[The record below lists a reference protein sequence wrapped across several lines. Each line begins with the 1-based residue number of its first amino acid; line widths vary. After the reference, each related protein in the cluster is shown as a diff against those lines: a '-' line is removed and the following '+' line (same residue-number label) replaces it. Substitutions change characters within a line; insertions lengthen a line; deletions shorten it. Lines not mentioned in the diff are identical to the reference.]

1 MLYYKRHKMNFKRGG
16 SYIDSSGQIKT
27 KKAAVNSINKNSKKC
42 FQYYVTVAL
51 NHENWRRSYM
61 MNITQKD
68 QISNQ
73 EKMMGKKLMIAFNI
87 LNV

>member
-1 MLYYKRHKMNFKRGG
+1 MNFKRGG

-27 KKAAVNSINKNSKKC
+27 KKAAVNPINKNNKKC

-51 NHENWRRSYM
+51 NHENWRSYR

-68 QISNQ
+68 QVINQ
-73 EKMMGKKLMIAFNI
+73 EKMIGKKLMIAFNI

>member
-1 MLYYKRHKMNFKRGG
+1 MNFKRGG
-16 SYIDSSGQIKT
+16 SYIDSSGQIKNE
-27 KKAAVNSINKNSKKC
+27 KAAVNPINKNNKKC

-51 NHENWRRSYM
+51 NHENWRSYT

-68 QISNQ
+68 QVINQ
-73 EKMMGKKLMIAFNI
+73 EKMIGKKLMIAFNI

>member
-27 KKAAVNSINKNSKKC
+27 KKATVNPINKNNKKC

-51 NHENWRRSYM
+51 NHENWRSYR

-68 QISNQ
+68 QVINQ
-73 EKMMGKKLMIAFNI
+73 EKMIGKKLMIAFNI